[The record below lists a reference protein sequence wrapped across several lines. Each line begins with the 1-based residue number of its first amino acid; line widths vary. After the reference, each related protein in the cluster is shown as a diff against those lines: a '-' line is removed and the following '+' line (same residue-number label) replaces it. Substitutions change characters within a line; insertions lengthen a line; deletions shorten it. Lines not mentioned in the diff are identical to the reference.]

1 MQEMMTIKIMLIPLA
16 MILVACQST
25 SLPQPDLSQTIKV
38 KQHSEPLIHYR
49 TSGHESLFYTY
60 AFEFSDLDKIDVM
73 DQVNVRIAYE
83 EGCVYLYY
91 GPYKTIPFLP
101 NGQASWDDK
110 NKTLK
115 YFNVVYEV
123 GDIIESGGY
132 KLRPSDRERYAK
144 EGFVNQ
150 ASSRCDVKE
159 MMRLSGLPRGQ
170 AARKGLS

>member
-1 MQEMMTIKIMLIPLA
+1 MLLA
-16 MILVACQST
+16 ACQNT
-25 SLPQPDLSQTIKV
+25 SLSQPDLSQTIKV
-38 KQHSEPLIHYR
+38 EQHSEPLLHYR
-49 TSGHESLFYTY
+49 TSGNESLFYTY
-60 AFEFSDLDKIDVM
+60 PFEFSDLDKSDVM
-73 DQVNVRIAYE
+73 NEVNVRLAYE

-132 KLRPSDRERYAK
+132 KLRPSDRERYAE
-144 EGFVNQ
+144 EGFANQ
-150 ASSRCDVKE
+150 ASSRCDVKD
-159 MMRLSGLPRGQ
+159 MMRLSDLPRGQ
-170 AARKGLS
+170 AARKSLS

>member
-1 MQEMMTIKIMLIPLA
+1 MR
-16 MILVACQST
+16 
-25 SLPQPDLSQTIKV
+25 QTIKV
-38 KQHSEPLIHYR
+38 EQHSEPLIHYR
-49 TSGHESLFYTY
+49 TSGNESLFYTY
-60 AFEFSDLDKIDVM
+60 PFEFSDLDKSDVM
-73 DQVNVRIAYE
+73 DEVNVRLAYE

-101 NGQASWDDK
+101 NGQASWADK
-110 NKTLK
+110 NKRLK
-115 YFNVVYEV
+115 YFNIVYKV

-132 KLRPSDRERYAK
+132 KLRPSDQERYAK

-170 AARKGLS
+170 AAKKSLS

>member
-1 MQEMMTIKIMLIPLA
+1 MMTIKMMLIPLA
-16 MILVACQST
+16 MLLAACQSL
-25 SLPQPDLSQTIKV
+25 SAPQPDLSQTIKV
-38 KQHSEPLIHYR
+38 EQHLEPLLHYP
-49 TSGHESLFYTY
+49 SWSSESLFYTY
-60 AFEFSDLDKIDVM
+60 PFEFSDLDKSDVM
-73 DQVNVRIAYE
+73 NEVNVRLAYE

-144 EGFVNQ
+144 EGFANQ
-150 ASSRCDVKE
+150 ASSRCDVKD

-170 AARKGLS
+170 AARKSLS

>member
-1 MQEMMTIKIMLIPLA
+1 MMLTSLA
-16 MILVACQST
+16 MLLAACQST
-25 SLPQPDLSQTIKV
+25 SLSQPDLSQIIKV
-38 KQHSEPLIHYR
+38 EQHSDSLIHYP
-49 TSGHESLFYTY
+49 SWSSESLFYTY
-60 AFEFSDLDKIDVM
+60 PFEFSDLDKIDVM
-73 DQVNVRIAYE
+73 DEVNVRLAYE

-91 GPYKTIPFLP
+91 GPNKTIPFLP

-150 ASSRCDVKE
+150 APSRCDVKE
-159 MMRLSGLPRGQ
+159 MTMLSGLPRGR
-170 AARKGLS
+170 AARKTL

>member
-1 MQEMMTIKIMLIPLA
+1 MTIK
-16 MILVACQST
+16 MILVPLAVLLTACQST
-25 SLPQPDLSQTIKV
+25 SLSRPDSNQTSKV
-38 KQHSEPLIHYR
+38 EQYSEPLIHYR
-49 TSGHESLFYTY
+49 TSGNESLFYTY
-60 AFEFSDLDKIDVM
+60 PFEFSDLDKIDVM
-73 DQVNVRIAYE
+73 DQVNVRLAYE

-91 GPYKTIPFLP
+91 GTNKTIPFLP

-132 KLRPSDRERYAK
+132 KLRSSDRERYAE

-159 MMRLSGLPRGQ
+159 MTMLSGLPRGQ
-170 AARKGLS
+170 AARKSL

>member
-1 MQEMMTIKIMLIPLA
+1 MMTIKMMLIPLA
-16 MILVACQST
+16 MLLAACQNT
-25 SLPQPDLSQTIKV
+25 SLSQPDLSQTIKV
-38 KQHSEPLIHYR
+38 EQHSEPLLHYR
-49 TSGHESLFYTY
+49 TSGNESLFYTY
-60 AFEFSDLDKIDVM
+60 PFEFSDLDKSDVM
-73 DQVNVRIAYE
+73 NEVNVRLAYE

-132 KLRPSDRERYAK
+132 KLRPSDRERYAE
-144 EGFVNQ
+144 EGFANQ
-150 ASSRCDVKE
+150 ASSRCDVKD
-159 MMRLSGLPRGQ
+159 MMRLSDLPRGQ
-170 AARKGLS
+170 AARKSLS

>member
-1 MQEMMTIKIMLIPLA
+1 MTTKMTLIPLA
-16 MILVACQST
+16 VLLAACQST
-25 SLPQPDLSQTIKV
+25 SVPQPDLSQTV
-38 KQHSEPLIHYR
+38 KIEQHSKPLLHYP
-49 TSGHESLFYTY
+49 SWSSESLFYTY
-60 AFEFSDLDKIDVM
+60 PFEFSDLDKIDVL
-73 DQVNVRIAYE
+73 DEVNVRLAYE

-132 KLRPSDRERYAK
+132 KLRPSDRERYAE
-144 EGFVNQ
+144 EGFANQ
-150 ASSRCDVKE
+150 ASSRCDVKD
-159 MMRLSGLPRGQ
+159 MMRLSDLPRGQ
-170 AARKGLS
+170 AARKSLS

>member
-1 MQEMMTIKIMLIPLA
+1 MMTIKMTLISLA
-16 MILVACQST
+16 MLLTACQNLSA
-25 SLPQPDLSQTIKV
+25 PQPDLSQTIKIE
-38 KQHSEPLIHYR
+38 QHSEPLIHYR
-49 TSGHESLFYTY
+49 TSGNESLFYTY
-60 AFEFSDLDKIDVM
+60 PFEFSDLDKSDVM
-73 DQVNVRIAYE
+73 NEVNVRLAYE

-91 GPYKTIPFLP
+91 GPYKTIPVLP

-144 EGFVNQ
+144 EGFANQ
-150 ASSRCDVKE
+150 ASSRCDVKD
-159 MMRLSGLPRGQ
+159 MMRLSDLPRGQ
-170 AARKGLS
+170 AARKSLS

>member
-1 MQEMMTIKIMLIPLA
+1 MMTIKMMLIPLA
-16 MILVACQST
+16 MLLAACQSL
-25 SLPQPDLSQTIKV
+25 SAPQPDLSQTIKV
-38 KQHSEPLIHYR
+38 EQHLEPLLHYP
-49 TSGHESLFYTY
+49 SWSSESLFYTY
-60 AFEFSDLDKIDVM
+60 PFEFSDLDKIDVM
-73 DQVNVRIAYE
+73 DEVNVRLAYE

-91 GPYKTIPFLP
+91 GPNKTIPFLP

-144 EGFVNQ
+144 EGFANQ

-159 MMRLSGLPRGQ
+159 MMMLSGLPRGQ
-170 AARKGLS
+170 AARKSLS

>member
-1 MQEMMTIKIMLIPLA
+1 MMTIKMMLIPLA
-16 MILVACQST
+16 MLLAACQSL
-25 SLPQPDLSQTIKV
+25 SAPQPDSSQTIKV
-38 KQHSEPLIHYR
+38 EQHLEPLLHYR
-49 TSGHESLFYTY
+49 TSGNESLFYTY
-60 AFEFSDLDKIDVM
+60 PFEFSDLDKSDVM
-73 DQVNVRIAYE
+73 NEVNVRLAYE

-91 GPYKTIPFLP
+91 GPYKTIPVLP

-123 GDIIESGGY
+123 GDIIESGGH

-150 ASSRCDVKE
+150 APSRCDVKE
-159 MMRLSGLPRGQ
+159 MMMLSGLPRGQ
-170 AARKGLS
+170 AARKSLS

>member
-1 MQEMMTIKIMLIPLA
+1 MMTIKMMLISLA
-16 MILVACQST
+16 MLLTACQNT
-25 SLPQPDLSQTIKV
+25 SLSQPDLSQTIKV
-38 KQHSEPLIHYR
+38 EQHSEPLVHYR
-49 TSGHESLFYTY
+49 TSGNESLFYTY
-60 AFEFSDLDKIDVM
+60 PFEFSDLDKSDVM
-73 DQVNVRIAYE
+73 DEVNVRLAYE

-115 YFNVVYEV
+115 YFNVIYEV
-123 GDIIESGGY
+123 GDIIESGGFI
-132 KLRPSDRERYAK
+132 LAPWHRERYAK

-150 ASSRCDVKE
+150 ASSRCDVKD

-170 AARKGLS
+170 AARKSLS